1 MVATADDITKTLLDA
16 RQIVLWRIVEQL
28 NAKPLDVDAV
38 RGLAASYNL
47 LSQQS
52 ADRYLG

>member
-1 MVATADDITKTLLDA
+1 MVSTEEEITKTLLDA

-28 NAKPLDVDAV
+28 NAKPVDVDSV

-47 LSQQS
+47 LSQQRPERRH
-52 ADRYLG
+52 D